1 MQAIA
6 NFCFPCDDD
15 DDAFSEPNSRQEIP
29 LQRRCTLLLDLCE
42 DLGVS
47 KELVL
52 LENADG
58 EVESESAHSSL
69 GWEQTHLL
77 ANLDRTTAPAR
88 EKHTITSLHA
98 GRDDVT
104 VLVRR
109 ARTDSD
115 DGSLREGLVRRR
127 GRKVDAACGF
137 LPLADV

>member
-15 DDAFSEPNSRQEIP
+15 DDAFSEPNSRQERP
-29 LQRRCTLLLDLCE
+29 LQRRCTLLLDLCQ

-77 ANLDRTTAPAR
+77 ANLDRVSAPPG
-88 EKHTITSLHA
+88 EQHA
-98 GRDDVT
+98 VT
-104 VLVRR
+104 RLDLRRNNVSVLVRR
-109 ARTDSD
+109 ARAHGDDSR
-115 DGSLREGLVRRR
+115 L
-127 GRKVDAACGF
+127 
-137 LPLADV
+137 